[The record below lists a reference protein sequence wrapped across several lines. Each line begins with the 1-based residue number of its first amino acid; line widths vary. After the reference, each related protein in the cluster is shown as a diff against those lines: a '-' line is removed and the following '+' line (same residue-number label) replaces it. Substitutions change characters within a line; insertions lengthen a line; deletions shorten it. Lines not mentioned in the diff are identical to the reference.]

1 MNVVFDLG
9 AVLIDWEPARLVQAH
24 FPDRAGDP
32 ASAAALARAL
42 FHHEDWLAFDS
53 GLRSAA
59 DVVERSAA
67 RLGLPAGALRELI
80 EPLGERLEPI
90 PETVEL
96 LRGLRGRRDARG
108 SPRLFYLSNMPA
120 PYARALERRFDFFRW
135 FDGGVFSGDA
145 KRTKP
150 DEEIYQLLAWRHGLV
165 PAQTLFVDDSAAN
178 VEMARALGWRAIHC
192 TSPAALPRELMRQ
205 LDAME
210 ATAGPAC

>member
-24 FPDRAGDP
+24 FPDRAGDE
-32 ASAAALARAL
+32 AAAAALAKAL

-59 DVVERSAA
+59 EVVQRSAA
-67 RLGLPAGALRELI
+67 RLGLPVAALRELI
-80 EPLGERLEPI
+80 EPLGERLAPI
-90 PETVEL
+90 PETLAL
-96 LRGLRGRRDARG
+96 LRDLRARRESQG

-120 PYARALERRFDFFRW
+120 PYARALERRFDFFGW

-145 KRTKP
+145 KRAKP
-150 DEEIYQLLAWRHGLV
+150 HEEIYQLLAWRHGLE
-165 PAQTLFVDDSAAN
+165 PARTLFIDDAVAN

-205 LDAME
+205 LEAME
-210 ATAGPAC
+210 AGAAR